1 VREGENEGFEIGDA
15 GRVRER
21 ERERENI
28 RKKKKKLTYEQ

>member
-1 VREGENEGFEIGDA
+1 VRERENEGFEIGDA

-28 RKKKKKLTYEQ
+28 SKKKKLTYEQ